1 MTLPAKMPQRL
12 TNAVTEKIFGNSDL
26 GSINIQRGRDHG
38 IPGYV
43 AWRKMCKLPEVKTF
57 DDLNSTISNAIV
69 RSNLKLLY
77 KHVGESLPPLSL
89 WALNPVILENI
100 DMYVGSL
107 LEDPIEGALV
117 GPTLA
122 CIIGRQFRHLRD
134 GDRFYF
140 ENSEIFT
147 EAQIKE
153 LKKTTLTKILCSSG
167 ENMKQVPRNAFDQTK
182 EPGDL
187 VDCDRLQSPDW
198 KLWKDEI

>member
-1 MTLPAKMPQRL
+1 MIQEFYPFLNSTFDQVGGIPFNDGMFKSVHIINNGIDPLLRGLMTLPAKMPQRL
-12 TNAVTEKIFGNSDL
+12 TIAVTEKIFGNSDL

-43 AWRKMCKLPEVKTF
+43 AWREMCKLPPVKDF

-77 KHVGESLPPLSL
+77 KHV
-89 WALNPVILENI
+89 ENI

-117 GPTLA
+117 GPTLG

-134 GDRFYF
+134 GDRFYY
-140 ENSEIFT
+140 ENSKILTPE
-147 EAQIKE
+147 QIKE
-153 LKKTTLTKILCSSG
+153 IK
-167 ENMKQVPRNAFDQTK
+167 
-182 EPGDL
+182 
-187 VDCDRLQSPDW
+187 
-198 KLWKDEI
+198 